1 MISFDDFKKLNL
13 VAATVTRV
21 EPHPGADRLLLLTV
35 DLGAEERTL
44 VAGIRESYRTDELVG
59 KQLVVVEN
67 LEPAT
72 IRGVESRGMILAAQD
87 GQILSLVTLDRA
99 VAPGSPVS

>member
-13 VAATVTRV
+13 VVATVTKV
-21 EPHPGADRLLLLTV
+21 EEHPGADRLLLLTV
-35 DLGAEERTL
+35 DLGKEERTL
-44 VAGIRESYRTDELVG
+44 VAGIREFYRPQELVG

-72 IRGVESRGMILAAQD
+72 IRGVESRGMILAAPD
-87 GQILSLVTLDRA
+87 GRTLSLVTLDR
-99 VAPGSPVS
+99 PVSPGTAVS